1 MELVLSNNAQKNF
14 KRLPKPAQAK
24 IRKKLLALPKNPLSG
39 KKLVGELK
47 DSWSIRAW
55 PYRIIYKINAGE
67 HRIEVSDIVHRQ
79 GAYR

>member
-14 KRLPKPAQAK
+14 KRLPKPEQLK
-24 IRKKLLALPKNPLSG
+24 IGKKLFVLSQNPLSG

-55 PYRIIYKINAGE
+55 PYRIIYKLNSSE
-67 HRIEVSDIVHRQ
+67 HRIEVSDIIHRQ

>member
-1 MELVLSNNAQKNF
+1 MELILSKNAQKNF
-14 KRLPKPAQAK
+14 KRLPKSEQLK
-24 IRKKLLALPKNPLSG
+24 IRKKLLVLSQNPLSG

-67 HRIEVSDIVHRQ
+67 HRIEVRDILHRQ
-79 GAYR
+79 GAYK